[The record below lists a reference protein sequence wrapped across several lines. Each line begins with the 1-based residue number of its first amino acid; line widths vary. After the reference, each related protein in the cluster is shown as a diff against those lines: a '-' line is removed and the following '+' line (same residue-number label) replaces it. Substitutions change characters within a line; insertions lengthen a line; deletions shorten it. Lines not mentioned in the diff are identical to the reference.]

1 MARRAVKKNERHRV
15 SVLPLLPRFPG
26 WLSGKDIE
34 SAIVLTTR
42 LRFARNLR
50 GEHFP
55 HRQDKTERQRTLE
68 KVRNALK
75 SFSDRATFI
84 ALDNLTSLEA
94 NLLVERR
101 LISPQM
107 VQDPLPR
114 GVFVWKQQ
122 DTSLMICEEDHLRLA
137 GILPGLQP
145 RKIYDILKPINEE
158 LQQKL
163 PIARDPQRGC
173 LTSCPANLGEAMR
186 FSFFCHLPGLALTH
200 AMESLVKAVSDA
212 GITVRGFWG
221 EGSEILG
228 NIFQFTDGPSLSFS
242 PTESLSRMETLGRQ
256 IIEKEAM
263 ARIDLQSHNAAVLQD
278 KIARAL
284 GILRS
289 CRLLD
294 SAESLALF
302 SAVRLG
308 LDLGWIAGIHTS
320 MISKLTLETGPAFLT
335 LFLGRESTSRELQ
348 AMRAEKI
355 RKAFTKASFKP

>member
-1 MARRAVKKNERHRV
+1 MIRRAVKEKGKQRV

-75 SFSDRATFI
+75 SFADRATFI

-114 GVFVWKQQ
+114 GVFIWKQQ
-122 DTSLMICEEDHLRLA
+122 DTSLMVCEEDHLRLA

-158 LQQKL
+158 LQRKL

-200 AMESLVKAVSDA
+200 EMESLVKAVSDA

-242 PTESLSRMETLGRQ
+242 PAESLSRMETLGQQ

-263 ARIDLQSHNAAVLQD
+263 ARIDLQSHNTAALQD

-308 LDLGWIAGIHTS
+308 LDLGWIAGIHTP

-335 LFLGRESTSRELQ
+335 LSLGREGTSRELQ
-348 AMRAEKI
+348 ALRAEKV